1 MSKGLQDEFDAITGV
16 GGKHLAPKRPLDYV
30 VSFLTLT
37 LISAAIAGG
46 GLLGLRIWDAGVIFT
61 GTIADSAPA
70 VPQVEITIVDGTNTG
85 KATAIAEDL
94 LAGGWNVLSALSLR
108 EIDPALPPAATTL
121 IFISSE
127 EFRPGAEALL
137 EAFPEAAITVSEQF
151 TSQVTVLIGTDYQG

>member
-1 MSKGLQDEFDAITGV
+1 MSKGLQDEFDTATGV

-37 LISAAIAGG
+37 FVSAAIAGG

-61 GTIADSAPA
+61 GTIADSEPT
-70 VPQVEITIVDGTNTG
+70 VPQVEITIVDGTNSL
-85 KATAIAEDL
+85 KATAIAEEL
-94 LAGGWNVLSALSLR
+94 LASGWNVVSAISLN

-121 IFISSE
+121 IFISNE
-127 EFRPGAEALL
+127 EFRTGAEALL
-137 EAFPEAAITVSEQF
+137 GVFPEAAITVSEQF